1 MAPLVI
7 ARTGLQRVQD
17 KSQATAIR
25 IDVASIEVG
34 KGEKEKSL
42 QWLEATDLYHADVA
56 MLSSPMADNSAF
68 LVASGADRIRLGGHT
83 SWYAALR
90 SRTPAYLPHGARIH
104 NLGYKILK
112 SPLGYWYVLS
122 LVALLA
128 VGFLSWLS
136 PEQLA
141 KPVLGTAYSTADIY
155 PFLYLGLI
163 LPPLIWAVYRPLRN
177 VAYLRPRSLLPF
189 VVFGLGLLILGLYA
203 MYIGSWTAWIWLDS
217 FTQQQISFIYPPL
230 LLFVAALGM
239 LSFIWNAPVAQTPVF
254 VRRARLPISLLAI
267 AMLTFAAFQA
277 GRYTTAYHL
286 HVVANQLR
294 DDGATALATGE
305 TDAGRAQLQ
314 AAISAYDRSL
324 ELVPKNLTAIHGR
337 SASYVQLQEYETALT
352 GFDLT
357 VQAAPD
363 NISYRFWRA
372 ITYHALGQFENAL
385 QDYDRVLGEK
395 PKHVNAL
402 TGRGWALYQMGQA
415 LDGENGEL
423 TTLAQE
429 HYELAL
435 DSYQKALGLKE
446 SAELWI
452 AVGAAEYQLGN
463 IDAAE
468 AARQQA
474 RNLSES

>member
-1 MAPLVI
+1 M
-7 ARTGLQRVQD
+7 
-17 KSQATAIR
+17 
-25 IDVASIEVG
+25 
-34 KGEKEKSL
+34 
-42 QWLEATDLYHADVA
+42 
-56 MLSSPMADNSAF
+56 
-68 LVASGADRIRLGGHT
+68 
-83 SWYAALR
+83 
-90 SRTPAYLPHGARIH
+90 
-104 NLGYKILK
+104 
-112 SPLGYWYVLS
+112 
-122 LVALLA
+122 
-128 VGFLSWLS
+128 
-136 PEQLA
+136 
-141 KPVLGTAYSTADIY
+141 
-155 PFLYLGLI
+155 
-163 LPPLIWAVYRPLRN
+163 
-177 VAYLRPRSLLPF
+177 
-189 VVFGLGLLILGLYA
+189 
-203 MYIGSWTAWIWLDS
+203 
-217 FTQQQISFIYPPL
+217 
-230 LLFVAALGM
+230 
-239 LSFIWNAPVAQTPVF
+239 
-254 VRRARLPISLLAI
+254 
-267 AMLTFAAFQA
+267 
-277 GRYTTAYHL
+277 
-286 HVVANQLR
+286 
-294 DDGATALATGE
+294 
-305 TDAGRAQLQ
+305 
-314 AAISAYDRSL
+314 
-324 ELVPKNLTAIHGR
+324 PKNLTAIHGR